1 MKLSP
6 DALALEAAKQWAMEQ
21 KIPTENCSISH
32 AENGDLTVSV
42 QNGATIT
49 ISKREVEQF
58 AALVPQFVGERLMRA
73 YRKAQAANSG
83 S

>member
-21 KIPTENCSISH
+21 KIPTENCSVSRTP
-32 AENGDLTVSV
+32 EGNLTVSV
-42 QNGATIT
+42 RDAATVT
-49 ISKREVEQF
+49 ISKREMEQF
-58 AALVPQFVGERLMRA
+58 SALVPQFVGERLMRA
-73 YRKAQAANSG
+73 YRKAQAANTG